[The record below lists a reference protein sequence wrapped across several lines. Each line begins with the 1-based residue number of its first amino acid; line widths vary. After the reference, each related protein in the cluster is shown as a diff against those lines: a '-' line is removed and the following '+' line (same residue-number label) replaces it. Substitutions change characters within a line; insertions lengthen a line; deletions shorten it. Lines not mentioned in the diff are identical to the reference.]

1 MGPGWNSSKAS
12 DTVIAAGCQAM
23 RFTNKMILLDQIND
37 FTTREIQV
45 TTETVRGKV
54 PPEIKKE
61 KTFSKVEEKIQQEI

>member
-1 MGPGWNSSKAS
+1 
-12 DTVIAAGCQAM
+12 M